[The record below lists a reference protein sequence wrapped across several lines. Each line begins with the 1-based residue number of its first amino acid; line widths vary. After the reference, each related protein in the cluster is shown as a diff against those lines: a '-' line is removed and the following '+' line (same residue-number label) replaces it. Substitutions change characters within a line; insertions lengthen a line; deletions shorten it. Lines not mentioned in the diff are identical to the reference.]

1 VDNCPYYFLPNVFTP
16 NFDGSNDVF
25 EAFPWKFIDSVD
37 VRIYNRYGEEVFA
50 TSDPDVL
57 WTGEHREGGMCAD
70 GVYYYA
76 ARVFTI
82 RLVGRVE
89 ETFSGSLHII
99 DGLPARTE

>member
-1 VDNCPYYFLPNVFTP
+1 
-16 NFDGSNDVF
+16 
-25 EAFPWKFIDSVD
+25 
-37 VRIYNRYGEEVFA
+37 
-50 TSDPDVL
+50 
-57 WTGEHREGGMCAD
+57 MCAD

-89 ETFSGSLHII
+89 ETFSGSLHLI